1 MFNISLTLLKVFRKL
16 WCVEIKKTFEIK
28 LLYFHRK
35 IQNNFMKNYHFS
47 NLNVY
52 LPTAVAVIPSYIEAA
67 AVSEGRQTGV

>member
-1 MFNISLTLLKVFRKL
+1 
-16 WCVEIKKTFEIK
+16 
-28 LLYFHRK
+28 
-35 IQNNFMKNYHFS
+35 MKNYHFS